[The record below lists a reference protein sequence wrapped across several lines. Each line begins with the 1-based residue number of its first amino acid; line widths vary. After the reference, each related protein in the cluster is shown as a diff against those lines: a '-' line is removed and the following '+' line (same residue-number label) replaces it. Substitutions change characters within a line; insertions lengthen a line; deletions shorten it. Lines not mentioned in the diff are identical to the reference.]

1 MEVYGIPEEGEENTE
16 QIILDLA
23 KCLNVDLIPEDIDI
37 SHRMNKGNI
46 QPRPIIVRF
55 SNYYSKERM
64 YYMYNRRKLRKV
76 NVRESLRGAEK
87 VYINKNL
94 TAQRASL
101 FKKMRDKN
109 RLHEGW
115 RVWTLDGKIY
125 IKTDPTST
133 TIIKIQSLK
142 DLEKL

>member
-1 MEVYGIPEEGEENTE
+1 MENNLQARKAHKVSLEEKLNELSVKHDDLEEYTRKFNLEVYGIPEEGEENTE

-37 SHRMNKGNI
+37 SHRMKKGNI

-64 YYMYNRRKLRKV
+64 YYNRRKLHKV

-87 VYINKNL
+87 VYINENL

-101 FKKMRDKN
+101 FK
-109 RLHEGW
+109 EEA
-115 RVWTLDGKIY
+115 
-125 IKTDPTST
+125 S
-133 TIIKIQSLK
+133 S
-142 DLEKL
+142 

>member
-1 MEVYGIPEEGEENTE
+1 M
-16 QIILDLA
+16 
-23 KCLNVDLIPEDIDI
+23 
-37 SHRMNKGNI
+37 H
-46 QPRPIIVRF
+46 
-55 SNYYSKERM
+55 
-64 YYMYNRRKLRKV
+64 YMYNRRKLRKV

-94 TAQRASL
+94 TTQRASL
-101 FKKMRDKN
+101 FKKVRDKN

-125 IKTDPTST
+125 IKTDPTNT